1 MVLTVKPYRNQY
13 NRRERRYLDKKRSSR
28 YGYGYYYG
36 GTKAQPR
43 KPLTGFRGF
52 LHKAGKKLTKSVKV
66 ATKAVVDGVHILIG
80 VLSAL
85 DLVNGGLAEMSP
97 LGYAAM
103 GTAALVALQDAN
115 AVGNW
120 FYGNNPDPDE
130 VAEDYSR
137 QILELQET
145 LAGRIRL
152 ANFGKKPTADE
163 LYSIFKRIMM
173 ERGETEDVADIGAN
187 AARAAFANSHDLPPS
202 VGVGVQAVSDERQR
216 RGLPPIWEVTVDL
229 PDPMPASSSSSS
241 SAPPPPALG
250 LFGSFVPPPAP
261 KEFTQQAA
269 IEPAPAPESAVEAA
283 AEDVVAAPA
292 PIDDDDYG
300 KDERPHAKGFGYYG
314 GRLYGGAF
322 EIAKLNHFFDWMLPI
337 LRGGTAEIKRPL
349 TLHDWAVFGAQRGWT
364 PEQFIGAYHKF
375 LVDLS
380 DYPEQYP
387 PLMLP
392 VPEDYYEPYYQDAP
406 YDESLYQRYMEES
419 KIFNNGFTSD
429 AVWRNYMGGGKSDNE
444 MEEDDDSDSDLDE
457 EEKAEMIRYHR
468 IKLGIAH
475 VGKRPVTPQEFCIMA
490 AQLKWNSSAFKMGL
504 EWWFY
509 ENARKNG
516 EPYPEPPW
524 DRPFGYQAG
533 YSPKNRYVPGD
544 VKRFEPLAAKLLSIY
559 EAKQR
564 DLYHSEK
571 PRTYTAFVEY
581 KGKSIDLSDGVRY
594 FTLAPEID
602 EREIKYSDVTG
613 SPRTDVVYIKFPN
626 YVGKPDEIIT
636 VPESDLKEWISHE
649 DSEIGFC
656 GDPVRPELKSH
667 LTPGKKAYAA
677 WPSRDGSLMFNLRN
691 GRVVHTPG
699 LDEDCLRILQENEE
713 VDGSDEDA
721 IEIVL
726 QNGHR
731 YSMWKNT
738 FDKYSINQYTF
749 AYKPWGKESFGKG
762 VDPPLEFG
770 DQTGQFKLRKDGIL
784 PPPRRPKTVREFC
797 IMAAQKAW
805 DESTFIKGFRWW
817 YFDYVINEGGVFP
830 KPDFPKP
837 FGYNAAFDPMDQYD
851 ATLANRFIEIAKTL
865 YKQYEAEQRE
875 FIARISRPPRPRPPM
890 SFRPYP
896 LNFYEDRNVQIPHPT
911 LYPRGMTNP
920 DGTLMSLK
928 EAREK
933 FLREHPDVKF
943 GKGYGGVNWYEISG
957 SGYHGGTSTAH
968 RPKASPTPTYFKY
981 MFMNQDELR
990 QMPKAELIEWA
1001 MRDPD
1006 FKFWALSSKLIT
1018 PQDLR
1023 NFFSRAEVN
1032 RFYYGEG
1039 LGLYEISG
1047 SGLALRGAG
1056 ILSKLFGKAKEL
1068 VGKVYQGARS
1078 LLS

>member
-187 AARAAFANSHDLPPS
+187 AARAAFANSQDLASS

-241 SAPPPPALG
+241 SAPPPALG

-283 AEDVVAAPA
+283 AEDVDAAPA
-292 PIDDDDYG
+292 PNDDDDYG
-300 KDERPHAKGFGYYG
+300 KEERPHAKGFGYYG
-314 GRLYGGAF
+314 GALYGGAF

-380 DYPEQYP
+380 DYPEQFP

-419 KIFNNGFTSD
+419 KIFKNGFTSD
-429 AVWRNYMGGGKSDNE
+429 AVWRNYMGGGHDRFSYNHRIWEDYDE
-444 MEEDDDSDSDLDE
+444 YDYDADGDYDPDDDDDE
-457 EEKAEMIRYHR
+457 ARFNEHQMILKRIRTGLPYCGRRAEN
-468 IKLGIAH
+468 ADE
-475 VGKRPVTPQEFCIMA
+475 VCIMA
-490 AQLKWNSSAFKMGL
+490 AQLKWNVSAFKKAL

-509 ENARKNG
+509 KDCKKRG
-516 EPYPEPPW
+516 EPYAEPPFEP
-524 DRPFGYQAG
+524 PFGYYAGFNLKNSYDPKDANFFRYQAQ
-533 YSPKNRYVPGD
+533 NILREFAV
-544 VKRFEPLAAKLLSIY
+544 
-559 EAKQR
+559 KQR
-564 DLYHSEK
+564 NLYHSEK
-571 PRTYTAFVEY
+571 PRTYKADVNYWHKTVTL
-581 KGKSIDLSDGVRY
+581 DDRVRNIK
-594 FTLAPEID
+594 LAPEIV
-602 EREIKYSDVTG
+602 ESVIRSSGVTG
-613 SPRTDVVYIKFPN
+613 APRGYEVYISFSDP
-626 YVGKPDEIIT
+626 VGIKPDKIVRI
-636 VPESDLKEWISHE
+636 PEEKFKQWISHE
-649 DSEIGFC
+649 DTKITLWEDS
-656 GDPVRPELKSH
+656 PPLPSH
-667 LTPGKKAYAA
+667 LPPGKKVISAK
-677 WPSRDGSLMFNLRN
+677 PTQDGTFMFNLGN
-691 GRVVHTPG
+691 GRGVHVPAFTEATLQY
-699 LDEDCLRILQENEE
+699 LDEKAEGVKDIITIIL
-713 VDGSDEDA
+713 A
-721 IEIVL
+721 
-726 QNGHR
+726 NGQKYKMER
-731 YSMWKNT
+731 GT
-738 FDKYSINQYTF
+738 FDKYSENCRTF
-749 AYKPWGKESFGKG
+749 PIKPVGKG
-762 VDPPLEFG
+762 YYGGSTDL
-770 DQTGQFKLRKDGIL
+770 QTGQFMSRIEGIS

-797 IMAAQKAW
+797 IMAAQRAW
-805 DESTFIKGFRWW
+805 DESTFTKGFRWW

-875 FIARISRPPRPRPPM
+875 FLARISRPPQPRSPM
-890 SFRPYP
+890 PFRPYP

-933 FLREHPDVKF
+933 FIREHPNVKW
-943 GKGYGGVNWYEISG
+943 GKGYGGVNWYEMSG
-957 SGYHGGTSTAH
+957 LGYCGGTSTGH
-968 RPKASPTPTYFKY
+968 RLPSSPTPTYFKY

-1006 FKFWALSSKLIT
+1006 FKFWALSSKLLT
-1018 PQDLR
+1018 SYDLVHFGG
-1023 NFFSRAEVN
+1023 N
-1032 RFYYGEG
+1032 

-1056 ILSKLFGKAKEL
+1056 ILGKLFGKAKEL